1 MLTTFSMV
9 CFPTSQVW
17 LGFFFSKE
25 KDVVGFGSQL
35 RWDAKNA
42 DWFFVILTNCHKCGV
57 NLGLGCRKMG
67 MHLFSSSAKRRLS
80 SKLFKTLDL
89 GMKITSKDD
98 FSTPALKMSSVVLRQ
113 TVMHSETCDLW
124 AWLKLCSANTW
135 SKLFWQAPQ
144 ETCCF

>member
-1 MLTTFSMV
+1 
-9 CFPTSQVW
+9 
-17 LGFFFSKE
+17 
-25 KDVVGFGSQL
+25 
-35 RWDAKNA
+35 
-42 DWFFVILTNCHKCGV
+42 
-57 NLGLGCRKMG
+57 MG

-124 AWLKLCSANTW
+124 A
-135 SKLFWQAPQ
+135 
-144 ETCCF
+144 